1 MRRGQA
7 NGGASNEKEGLAP
20 LSEIAAGVGRDTG
33 FAHAYVSQR
42 DGEFGVWARG
52 RAFCKGY

>member
-7 NGGASNEKEGLAP
+7 NGGASSEEEGLAP
-20 LSEIAAGVGRDTG
+20 LSEIAAGVGRDNG
-33 FAHAYVSQR
+33 FAHAYLSHC
-42 DGEFGVWARG
+42 DEEFGVWARG